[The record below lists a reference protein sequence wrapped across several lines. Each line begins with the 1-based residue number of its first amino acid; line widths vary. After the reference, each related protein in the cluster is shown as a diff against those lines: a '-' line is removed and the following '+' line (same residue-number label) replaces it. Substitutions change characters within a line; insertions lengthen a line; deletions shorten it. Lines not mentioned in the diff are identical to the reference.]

1 MIMDKKMTEIQN
13 AIFNIIG
20 NMKLLYKNKKIIEL
34 GQYIDE
40 QYEILKKELSDDDQS
55 TNSST
60 N

>member
-1 MIMDKKMTEIQN
+1 MTEIQN

-20 NMKLLYKNKKIIEL
+20 NMKLLYKNGKIIEL
-34 GQYIDE
+34 GQYIEE
-40 QYEILKKELSDDDQS
+40 QYKILKKELSDDDQS

>member
-34 GQYIDE
+34 GQYMDE

>member
-20 NMKLLYKNKKIIEL
+20 NMKLLYKNKKMIEL